1 MQILLGAVLISFGTS
16 ALTCLIC
23 LLLLPRFRSGEHK
36 EGHFRAD
43 QSSGEMRID
52 LVTDGTPT
60 VKRSNSHELPLVGGM
75 AMIAAIVAASIVTGF
90 LINLTLSEWKFLGA
104 LLLALVGFGIVG
116 FLDDLMKV
124 RRGVGISEF
133 QKFVGVF
140 IIALASALAIN
151 RLDLPP
157 ALSAKLAYPPYSDIP
172 GLGHLLIDT
181 KFAWIAFFVLM
192 TVGVAT
198 TTSLAVDFADGMD
211 GLGGG
216 LMLSAALSFAAIIL
230 GEGFQ
235 DLWPAAIAMLAIA
248 GACAGFLPFNWPSS
262 WKAHVSG
269 GAKRRA
275 RIIMGDT
282 GSLALGGLLGLVA
295 VVSRLEFVLLLV
307 GGIFVL
313 EGLSA
318 LISARILVKFFRK
331 FLYLERFQSSRGFAH
346 TEFPLPF
353 LATPMHHHY
362 DLLNWDRKRI
372 VYGAW
377 TLGAGLGLLGV
388 ASTIAPLTWERYLA
402 RFCAF
407 LMLVAIWQA
416 GAFTKSFFIGLAR
429 PFGAEADSPRRL
441 SLCYGFPF
449 KLFGRRLYRR
459 IDITAIGEEALATP
473 AERLTLWQRMS
484 VFDARSLLGYYCYRA
499 DDFADAK
506 RIWGRLPKL
515 NLEKRAEI
523 AGLYV
528 KVRHEEALRAD
539 SEHDALV
546 LPLDPANGLPE
557 APRVAPGEGY
567 PDPQAMMRTALSD
580 LAGGVPSLGP
590 LAFASEGQH
599 AGDPGGLL
607 PPAEGRATSADSAPL
622 WSANAYV
629 DWASSVSGTIPI
641 PSTEVAESLST
652 HPGSSSPRIATIET
666 MSPQVGDDDG
676 GDTQPGKAM
685 PRA

>member
-1 MQILLGAVLISFGTS
+1 MQILLGAVLIAFFTS
-16 ALTCLIC
+16 AFICFIFLI
-23 LLLLPRFRSGEHK
+23 LFPRFRSGEHK

-43 QSSGEMRID
+43 QSSGDMRVEVAKGGKIE
-52 LVTDGTPT
+52 V
-60 VKRSNSHELPLVGGM
+60 RAANSHELPLVGGV
-75 AMIAAIVAASIVTGF
+75 AMILAIVAASVATGLIVD
-90 LINLTLSEWKFLGA
+90 LSMGEWKLLGS
-104 LLLALVGFGIVG
+104 LLLALVGFGLVG
-116 FLDDLMKV
+116 FMDDWMKV
-124 RRGVGISEF
+124 RRGVGISEL
-133 QKFVGVF
+133 QKFIGVF
-140 IIALASALAIN
+140 VIALASALEIN
-151 RLDLPP
+151 RSDLPK

-172 GLGHLLIDT
+172 GLGHLLVDT

-192 TVGVAT
+192 TVAVVT

-262 WKAHVSG
+262 WKAKAPG

-295 VVSRLEFVLLLV
+295 VVSRLEFVLLFV

-318 LISARILVKFFRK
+318 LISARILVRFFRK
-331 FLYLERFQSSRGFAH
+331 FLYLERFQSSRGFSH

-402 RFCAF
+402 RFIAF

-416 GAFTKSFFIGLAR
+416 GAYTKGFFIGLAR
-429 PFGAEADSPRRL
+429 PVGAAADAPRRL
-441 SLCYGFPF
+441 TLCYGFPF
-449 KLFGRRLYRR
+449 KLIGWRLYRR
-459 IDITAIGEEALATP
+459 IDTTAIGEEALMTP

-484 VFDARSLLGYYCYRA
+484 VFDARSLLGFYCYRA
-499 DDFADAK
+499 EDFDDAQ

-515 NLEKRAEI
+515 NLEKRPEI
-523 AGLYV
+523 AELYV
-528 KVRHEEALRAD
+528 EVRHEQALRTDGKAGSLPYDLQTGAFGIPRDPDAPVRRSLVTAAD
-539 SEHDALV
+539 EAATAYFPTPPPASERELSDGAGLDAARPPVVGSAPMWSASAYTDWALSASGIMPV
-546 LPLDPANGLPE
+546 PSPE
-557 APRVAPGEGY
+557 AV
-567 PDPQAMMRTALSD
+567 
-580 LAGGVPSLGP
+580 
-590 LAFASEGQH
+590 
-599 AGDPGGLL
+599 
-607 PPAEGRATSADSAPL
+607 
-622 WSANAYV
+622 
-629 DWASSVSGTIPI
+629 
-641 PSTEVAESLST
+641 ESLTKCSD
-652 HPGSSSPRIATIET
+652 SSSPQIATIEPLAAPAT
-666 MSPQVGDDDG
+666 AGDDE
-676 GDTQPGKAM
+676 DTKPGTAV
-685 PRA
+685 PSA

>member
-1 MQILLGAVLISFGTS
+1 MQILLGAVLIAFFTS
-16 ALTCLIC
+16 AVLCLIL

-43 QSSGEMRID
+43 QSSGETQ
-52 LVTDGTPT
+52 LEAAKDG
-60 VKRSNSHELPLVGGM
+60 KGESRRGNSSELPLVGGI
-75 AMIAAIVAASIVTGF
+75 AMILAIITASVVTGF
-90 LINLTLSEWKFLGA
+90 LVDLSIGEWKLLGV
-104 LLLALVGFGIVG
+104 LLLALGGFGIVG
-116 FLDDLMKV
+116 FMDDWMKV
-124 RRGVGISEF
+124 RRGIGISEF

-151 RLDLPP
+151 RTDLPP

-172 GLGHLLIDT
+172 GLGHILVDT
-181 KFAWIAFFVLM
+181 KFAWIAFFALM
-192 TVGVAT
+192 AVIVTT

-230 GEGFQ
+230 GEGFL

-262 WKAHVSG
+262 WKARTQG

-295 VVSRLEFVLLLV
+295 VVSRLEFVLLFV

-318 LISARILVKFFRK
+318 LISARILVRFFRK
-331 FLYLERFQSSRGFAH
+331 FLYLERFQSSRGFSH

-402 RFCAF
+402 RFVAF
-407 LMLVAIWQA
+407 LLLVAIWQA
-416 GAFTKSFFIGLAR
+416 GTFTKSFFIGLGR
-429 PFGAEADSPRRL
+429 PIGSPTDAPRRL
-441 SLCYGFPF
+441 MLCYGFP
-449 KLFGRRLYRR
+449 LSSLVTGSTDASTSPRWARRRL
-459 IDITAIGEEALATP
+459 P
-473 AERLTLWQRMS
+473 
-484 VFDARSLLGYYCYRA
+484 
-499 DDFADAK
+499 
-506 RIWGRLPKL
+506 
-515 NLEKRAEI
+515 
-523 AGLYV
+523 
-528 KVRHEEALRAD
+528 
-539 SEHDALV
+539 
-546 LPLDPANGLPE
+546 LPLKG
-557 APRVAPGEGY
+557 
-567 PDPQAMMRTALSD
+567 
-580 LAGGVPSLGP
+580 
-590 LAFASEGQH
+590 
-599 AGDPGGLL
+599 
-607 PPAEGRATSADSAPL
+607 
-622 WSANAYV
+622 
-629 DWASSVSGTIPI
+629 
-641 PSTEVAESLST
+641 
-652 HPGSSSPRIATIET
+652 
-666 MSPQVGDDDG
+666 
-676 GDTQPGKAM
+676 
-685 PRA
+685 